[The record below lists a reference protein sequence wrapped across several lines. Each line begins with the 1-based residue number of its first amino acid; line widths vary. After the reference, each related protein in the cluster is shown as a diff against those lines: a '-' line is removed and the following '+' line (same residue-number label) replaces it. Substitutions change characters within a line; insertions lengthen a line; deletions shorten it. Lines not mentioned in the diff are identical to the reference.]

1 MANPKRVVYST
12 TGAKAWIPVDH
23 RIAPF
28 EVSCFTEG
36 GTAGNIEFTVDDL
49 FDGSITPAVAGTI
62 SNNVLTTPAT
72 GVRINVNAAP
82 LTFKILQS
90 GR

>member
-1 MANPKRVVYST
+1 MKPIRATYAT
-12 TGAKAWIPVDH
+12 TGAQAWIPLDH
-23 RIAPF
+23 YQCPF

-49 FDGSITPAVAGTI
+49 QDSSITPASAGTVS
-62 SNNVLTTPAT
+62 SNLLTTPAT
-72 GVRINVNAAP
+72 GVRLNVTTAP
-82 LTFKILQS
+82 VTFKVLQS